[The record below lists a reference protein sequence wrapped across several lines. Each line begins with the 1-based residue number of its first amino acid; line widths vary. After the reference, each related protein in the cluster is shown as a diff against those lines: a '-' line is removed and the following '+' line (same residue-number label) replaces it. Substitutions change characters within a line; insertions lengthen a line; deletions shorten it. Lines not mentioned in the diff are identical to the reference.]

1 MVETIDE
8 RNIPESAFSFDD
20 TFEPISNAFDPLRE
34 AVQPVTAA
42 FNQPIGDTVADVSF
56 FCKNSRQI
64 KEVLRCAARI

>member
-42 FNQPIGDTVADVSF
+42 FNQPIGDTVADVS
-56 FCKNSRQI
+56 KNSRQI
-64 KEVLRCAARI
+64 KEVLRCTARI